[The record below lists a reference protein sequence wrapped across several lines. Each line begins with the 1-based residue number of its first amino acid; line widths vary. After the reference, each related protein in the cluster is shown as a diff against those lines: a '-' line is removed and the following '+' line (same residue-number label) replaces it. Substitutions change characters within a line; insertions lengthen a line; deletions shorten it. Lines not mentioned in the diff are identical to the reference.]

1 MPEQHRHRLHVLAVR
16 QVDRRERV
24 AQRVGANPLEADL
37 PDPSAPVVPE
47 RVVVPRRA
55 RAPEDGRRVLQ
66 DEPGLRQQPALLHDP
81 LADDRGGV
89 AVQGNRPHGAVGLGV
104 ALDPSVPQRG
114 HDANLGVV
122 VAPAAV
128 REAAH
133 AHHTPLATGLVAAS
147 GVWCAWAWSLTHGLA
162 QRQGEEHGSARWGS
176 AREGRRFMNLE
187 DPDQNILLT
196 ERFGMAMSRPDHDR
210 RYERNRN
217 VLVVGGS
224 GSGKTRGFFEPNI
237 MQMNSDYLVTDPKGE
252 TLPRVGHMLEG
263 AGYRILSFNTVDFSK
278 SLHYNPLAY
287 VRDEADILE
296 FVSCLISNT
305 SGDREHAG
313 DPFWENAERLLYV
326 ALIGYL
332 VYRCPPE
339 DRSLSGVVTL
349 LSLAK
354 AKESDEGYRSPLDLL
369 FEEVETGLRYVA
381 EGPGGDPGFDPSRRG
396 SYEPSGGV
404 RRVRVADPVPVDS
417 DFALLHYKMFKDAA
431 GKTLKS
437 ILVSCNTRMEPFAIP
452 QVRELVSRDEMEL
465 DRLGSPGSRRAVFAV
480 MSDTSPLY
488 SFLFAIMLWQA
499 ANLMCR
505 RASVE
510 HGGSLP
516 VPVTM
521 LMDEFANIGRLPDI
535 ERMVA
540 VVRSRNVSMAF
551 GLQSLSQLK
560 AAYKDNAATIVDCC
574 DTLLFLGG
582 KSTETAK
589 EIAESVG
596 KETVST
602 ITWNES
608 RGASASSTRNWST
621 LERDLVQP
629 AEVAR
634 LPRDE
639 AIVLI
644 AGANPLKDRKYDIE
658 KHPRWD
664 EVYPGHPGASHA
676 EPFDFSEY
684 AERRKRQC

>member
-1 MPEQHRHRLHVLAVR
+1 MSPPRAAVAAALSIAAFLAANSYAACLLSLPGSPAANLAEALRLLPSFLA
-16 QVDRRERV
+16 
-24 AQRVGANPLEADL
+24 GHGPLSLEA
-37 PDPSAPVVPE
+37 
-47 RVVVPRRA
+47 
-55 RAPEDGRRVLQ
+55 
-66 DEPGLRQQPALLHDP
+66 
-81 LADDRGGV
+81 
-89 AVQGNRPHGAVGLGV
+89 
-104 ALDPSVPQRG
+104 
-114 HDANLGVV
+114 
-122 VAPAAV
+122 AA
-128 REAAH
+128 
-133 AHHTPLATGLVAAS
+133 LATGLVAAS

-162 QRQGEEHGSARWGS
+162 QRRGEEHGSARWGS

-332 VYRCPPE
+332 VYRCPLE

-510 HGGSLP
+510 HGGALP

-602 ITWNES
+602 VTWNES

-684 AERRKRQC
+684 AERRKSQC

>member
-1 MPEQHRHRLHVLAVR
+1 MSPARAAVAAALSIAAFLAANSYAACLLSLPGSPAANLAEALRLLPSFLA
-16 QVDRRERV
+16 
-24 AQRVGANPLEADL
+24 GHGPLSLEA
-37 PDPSAPVVPE
+37 
-47 RVVVPRRA
+47 
-55 RAPEDGRRVLQ
+55 
-66 DEPGLRQQPALLHDP
+66 
-81 LADDRGGV
+81 
-89 AVQGNRPHGAVGLGV
+89 
-104 ALDPSVPQRG
+104 
-114 HDANLGVV
+114 
-122 VAPAAV
+122 AA
-128 REAAH
+128 
-133 AHHTPLATGLVAAS
+133 LATGLVAAS

-369 FEEVETGLRYVA
+369 FEEVETGLRYAA

-602 ITWNES
+602 VTWNES

-684 AERRKRQC
+684 MERRKRQC